1 MQLKLTNNVVGAGI
15 CVLLSAGTSLLAQ
28 QSNRLAGTIVLSEN
42 QETHLPGFIEFQKGN
57 QINQSE
63 FANWSGTALNLPIH
77 STLQAYSVEKDELGF
92 THTRYRQYVNG
103 VPVQGTMVITH
114 AKDGVVE
121 AVNGDYFVNFQS
133 AYSRAAVIS
142 KEAALQAALGK
153 MNAKSYMWENKAM
166 EASIRQATQQ
176 PDFSYE
182 PKGEL
187 VIVHKENADYSAAN
201 MVLAYRFDIFAE
213 EPFARQNI
221 FVDAVTGEVVA
232 TETLLHS
239 ADETG
244 TANTLYSGTRTISS
258 SKSGSNYSLLETGR
272 GTGIETKKW
281 PSKASI
287 TNSSANWNI
296 TNTDR
301 YGLDAHWGAEMSY
314 DYYNTVHKRNSLD
327 GNGIKLL
334 SYIHNS
340 DPMNAYWTGD
350 YMLYGDGNGNDV
362 KAFAAL
368 DVCGHELTHG
378 VITHSANLTYSN
390 ESGALN
396 EGFADIFG
404 TCVEAFAR
412 PGANE
417 HNWVM
422 GTDFTTNLNW
432 QRSLKDPGAHK
443 KPDTYKGTN
452 WATGTADNGGV
463 HTNSG
468 PIGHWFYLL
477 SEGGTGTNDKGDA
490 FDVKAITIAKA
501 EKIAFRALTT
511 YMTQS
516 TNYSGARTAA
526 IKAATDL
533 YGACSPEVIA
543 TTNAFYAIG
552 VGAKDSNTVPNSE
565 FSADKTEVC
574 STPATIKF
582 TNTSTN
588 ATTYKWDFGDGS
600 NATDKEPSHDYAKAG
615 TYTVKLTTEGGSCPG
630 AKDEEVKTSYIIVH
644 GVPDGIDTF
653 RCGPGT
659 ITLAAIGSGT
669 IKWYDS
675 PALTTVLATGTTF
688 TTPSLTATTTYYITS
703 TFPACVTPAVP
714 VIAEV
719 RVCTGVDDIAAN
731 DGIEVYPNPASYLLN
746 IKSIESMNAV
756 YVVDMLGKVVM
767 QDNAAKKNNLQLNV
781 SELPAGFY
789 FVKIT
794 TADTQKLIKIIKQ

>member
-1 MQLKLTNNVVGAGI
+1 MQLKLTNNYLVGAGV
-15 CVLLSAGTSLLAQ
+15 CVLLCSGTQLFAQ
-28 QSNRLAGTIVLSEN
+28 QSNRLAGTNVLVEN
-42 QETHLPGFIEFQKGN
+42 QANLPGFIEFQNGHE
-57 QINQSE
+57 IRQSD
-63 FANWSGTALNLPIH
+63 FANWAGTALNLPV
-77 STLQAYSVEKDELGF
+77 SATFQSYSVETDELGF
-92 THTRYRQYVNG
+92 THTRYKQYVNG

-114 AKDGVVE
+114 AKNGIIE
-121 AVNGDYFVNFQS
+121 SVNGDYYNNFQAS
-133 AYSRAAVIS
+133 YSKKPVIS
-142 KEAALQAALGK
+142 EETALKAALK
-153 MNAKSYMWENKAM
+153 YVNASSYMWENKEVEENLRTAL
-166 EASIRQATQQ
+166 SR
-176 PDFSYE
+176 PDFTYT
-182 PKGEL
+182 PKAEL
-187 VIVHKENADYSAAN
+187 VVYHKENTAFTAAN
-201 MVLAYRFDIFAE
+201 MVLTYRFDIFAE
-213 EPFARQNI
+213 EPLSRTNV
-221 FVDAVTGEVVA
+221 FVDVVSGEIVG
-232 TETLLHS
+232 TESLLHA

-258 SKSGSNYSLLETGR
+258 SKSGSDYILSETGR
-272 GTGIETKKW
+272 GKGIDTKSW
-281 PSKASI
+281 PQKSNI

-296 TNTDR
+296 TTKDR

-314 DYYNTVHKRNSLD
+314 DYYKNRHNRNSLD

-340 DPMNAYWTGD
+340 DNMNAYWTGS

-432 QRSLKDPGAHK
+432 QRSLKDPNAHK

-452 WATGTADNGGV
+452 WATGSGDNGGV

-477 SEGGTGTNDKGDA
+477 SEGGKGTNDKGDA
-490 FDVKAITIAKA
+490 FEVNGITIEKA
-501 EKIAFRALTT
+501 EKIAYRALTS
-511 YMTQS
+511 YMTNS
-516 TNYSGARTAA
+516 TNYAGARTAG

-552 VGAKDSNTVPNSE
+552 VGAKDSNTLPNSV
-565 FSADKTEVC
+565 FSADKTEAC
-574 STPATIKF
+574 GTPVAIKF
-582 TNTSTN
+582 TNSSTN

-600 NATDKEPSHDYAKAG
+600 NSTDKEPSHDYTKAG

-630 AKDEEVKTSYIIVH
+630 AKDEEIKTAYIVVH
-644 GVPDGIDTF
+644 GSPVGVDSF
-653 RCGPGT
+653 RCGPGI
-659 ITLAAIGSGT
+659 ITLEAKGDGT

-675 PALTTVLATGTTF
+675 PATTTVLGTGATF
-688 TTPSLTATTTYYITS
+688 TTPHLTATTTYYITS
-703 TFPACVTPAVP
+703 TFPACTTPAVP
-714 VIAEV
+714 VEAEV
-719 RVCTGVDDIAAN
+719 RVCTGIDEN
-731 DGIEVYPNPASYLLN
+731 GGFGIDVFPNPAHNLLN
-746 IKSIESMNAV
+746 IKATESIQAV
-756 YVVDMLGKVVM
+756 YIIDMLGKVVM

-789 FVKIT
+789 FVKVT
-794 TADTQKLIKIIKQ
+794 TADAQKLIKIIKE